1 MSSIFLKLLLTR
13 ELKMNTDKSK
23 NITPIGISC
32 LPIDWIEINP
42 FLPPE
47 IPKLSMNENK
57 SSIKK
62 PILSFSFF
70 AYKIVNI
77 ITL

>member
-32 LPIDWIEINP
+32 LPIDWIE
-42 FLPPE
+42 
-47 IPKLSMNENK
+47 NK
-57 SSIKK
+57 SVSTTGNSKVIHE
-62 PILSFSFF
+62 
-70 AYKIVNI
+70 
-77 ITL
+77 

>member
-1 MSSIFLKLLLTR
+1 MKLLLTR

-57 SSIKK
+57 VALK